1 MKEKTQLLALIAG
14 KNRGLLS
21 NESDQV
27 AIFQAIEKL
36 EGFNPTPNPLEA
48 KNLLEGDWR
57 LLYTTSRG
65 LLGLDRFPFLRLG
78 QIYQSIRTEESKI
91 YNIAEIEGIPFFE
104 AIVSVCASFVQISEN
119 KVKVNFERSIICL
132 QKLIDYRSPSQF
144 IKLIEDQKHF
154 TWLDFPINNREQKGW
169 LEITYLD
176 ADMRIGRGNEGNL
189 FVLVKD

>member
-65 LLGLDRFPFLRLG
+65 LLGLDRFPFLR
-78 QIYQSIRTEESKI
+78 
-91 YNIAEIEGIPFFE
+91 
-104 AIVSVCASFVQISEN
+104 
-119 KVKVNFERSIICL
+119 
-132 QKLIDYRSPSQF
+132 
-144 IKLIEDQKHF
+144 
-154 TWLDFPINNREQKGW
+154 
-169 LEITYLD
+169 
-176 ADMRIGRGNEGNL
+176 
-189 FVLVKD
+189 